1 MSGLYITT
9 LVTAALSLLSVVTVL
24 LLFTRQTHSAAPPT
38 YTSSRLLRIIMMLIF
53 SDGSVCLLVLV
64 WHFLQSHES
73 DPARLRSMCR
83 VFLPFPI
90 FFFLAGY
97 GFTIMVAWRFQQVS
111 ERIKL
116 YEPPFAVVWAVAFA
130 LVLPI
135 VVLNSLSSDDYEVS
149 NTITTSY
156 KGSVGEGG
164 WERCCLLKI
173 RLRIWTGLLLI

>member
-9 LVTAALSLLSVVTVL
+9 LTVAVLSLLSAVTVL
-24 LLFTRQTHSAAPPT
+24 LLFTRHSHSTAPPT
-38 YTSSRLLRIIMMLIF
+38 YTSSRLLRIVMMLIL
-53 SDGSVCLLVLV
+53 SDGCVAVCVLT

-73 DPARLRSMCR
+73 DPARLCR

-97 GFTIMVAWRFQQVS
+97 GWTIMVAWRFQQVS

-116 YEPPFAVVWAVAFA
+116 YEPPFAMVWAAAFA

-135 VVLNSLSSDDYEVS
+135 VVLNSLRSGGQDDFEVS
-149 NTITTSY
+149 DTITTSY
-156 KGSVGEGG
+156 EGG
-164 WERCCLLKI
+164 RELQMFKA
-173 RLRIWTGLLLI
+173 LITLTQFVRA